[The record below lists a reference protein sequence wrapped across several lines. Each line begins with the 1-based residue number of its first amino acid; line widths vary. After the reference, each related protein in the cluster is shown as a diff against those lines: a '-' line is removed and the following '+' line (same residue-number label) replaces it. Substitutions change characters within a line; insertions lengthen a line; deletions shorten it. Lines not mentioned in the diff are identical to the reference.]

1 MERSQTMYTF
11 IFLAL
16 IILLLTIP
24 FSLYHLIVA
33 SLAITQRNFNR
44 GIKCMFI
51 GNILTMLSLF
61 LQFYIAIMLE
71 IYLPIL
77 PLILWIIGVSLI
89 CYGAY
94 WNDKQKG
101 NIKNSH
107 HIIRISLAV
116 LLTFI
121 LLLI

>member
-1 MERSQTMYTF
+1 MYTF

-16 IILLLTIP
+16 IILILTLP

-33 SLAITQRNFNR
+33 GLAIAQKNFIIV
-44 GIKCMFI
+44 IKFMFM
-51 GNILTMLSLF
+51 GSILSMLSLF
-61 LQFYIAIMLE
+61 LHFYMPIIFE
-71 IYLPIL
+71 IFIPIISL
-77 PLILWIIGVSLI
+77 LLWIIGVILI

-101 NIKNSH
+101 NFKKSH
-107 HIIRISLAV
+107 HIIRITFAI
-116 LLTFI
+116 LLTLI

>member
-1 MERSQTMYTF
+1 MYTF

-16 IILLLTIP
+16 IILILTLP

-33 SLAITQRNFNR
+33 SLEVKKRNFNR
-44 GIKCMFI
+44 GIKCILF
-51 GNILTMLSLF
+51 GSILTMLSLF
-61 LQFYIAIMLE
+61 LHFYMPIMFE
-71 IYLPIL
+71 IFIPIISL
-77 PLILWIIGVSLI
+77 LLWIIGVFLI

-101 NIKNSH
+101 TFKKSH

-116 LLTFI
+116 LLTLI

>member
-1 MERSQTMYTF
+1 MYTF

-16 IILLLTIP
+16 TLP

-33 SLAITQRNFNR
+33 GLAIAQKNFNR
-44 GIKCMFI
+44 GIKCMFM
-51 GNILTMLSLF
+51 GSILTMLSLF
-61 LQFYIAIMLE
+61 LHFYMPIIFE
-71 IYLPIL
+71 IFIPIISL
-77 PLILWIIGVSLI
+77 LLWIIGVILI

-101 NIKNSH
+101 NFKKSH
-107 HIIRISLAV
+107 HIIRITFAI
-116 LLTFI
+116 LLTLI

>member
-1 MERSQTMYTF
+1 MYTF

-16 IILLLTIP
+16 IILILTLP

-33 SLAITQRNFNR
+33 GLAIAQKNFNR
-44 GIKCMFI
+44 GIKCMFM
-51 GNILTMLSLF
+51 GSILTMLSLF
-61 LQFYIAIMLE
+61 LHFYMPIMFE
-71 IYLPIL
+71 IFIPIISL
-77 PLILWIIGVSLI
+77 LLWIIGVILI

-101 NIKNSH
+101 TFKKFH

-116 LLTFI
+116 LLTLI

>member
-1 MERSQTMYTF
+1 MYTF

-16 IILLLTIP
+16 IILILTLP

-33 SLAITQRNFNR
+33 GLAIAQKNFNR
-44 GIKCMFI
+44 GIKCMFM
-51 GNILTMLSLF
+51 GSILTMLSLF
-61 LQFYIAIMLE
+61 LHFYMPIMFE
-71 IYLPIL
+71 IFIPIISL
-77 PLILWIIGVSLI
+77 LLWIIGVLLI

-94 WNDKQKG
+94 WNDNQKG
-101 NIKNSH
+101 TFKKFH

-116 LLTFI
+116 LLTLI

>member
-1 MERSQTMYTF
+1 MYTF

-16 IILLLTIP
+16 IILILTLP

-33 SLAITQRNFNR
+33 ALAIAQKNFNR
-44 GIKCMFI
+44 GIKCMFM
-51 GNILTMLSLF
+51 GSILTMLSLF
-61 LQFYIAIMLE
+61 LHFYMPIMFE
-71 IYLPIL
+71 IFIPIISL
-77 PLILWIIGVSLI
+77 LLWIIGVFLI

-101 NIKNSH
+101 TFKKSH

-116 LLTFI
+116 LLTLI

>member
-1 MERSQTMYTF
+1 MYTF
-11 IFLAL
+11 IFIAL
-16 IILLLTIP
+16 IILILTLP

-33 SLAITQRNFNR
+33 GLAIAQKNFNR
-44 GIKCMFI
+44 GIKCMFM
-51 GNILTMLSLF
+51 GSILTMLSLF
-61 LQFYIAIMLE
+61 LHFYMPIMFESFIPVISL
-71 IYLPIL
+71 
-77 PLILWIIGVSLI
+77 LIWIIGVVLI

-101 NIKNSH
+101 NFKKSH

-116 LLTFI
+116 LLTLI

>member
-1 MERSQTMYTF
+1 MYTF

-16 IILLLTIP
+16 IILILTLP

-33 SLAITQRNFNR
+33 GLAIAQKNFNR
-44 GIKCMFI
+44 GIKCMFM
-51 GNILTMLSLF
+51 GSILTMLSLF
-61 LQFYIAIMLE
+61 LHFYMPIIFE
-71 IYLPIL
+71 IFIPIISL
-77 PLILWIIGVSLI
+77 LLWIIGVFLI

-101 NIKNSH
+101 TFKKSH

-116 LLTFI
+116 LLTLI

>member
-1 MERSQTMYTF
+1 MYTF

-16 IILLLTIP
+16 IILILTLP

-33 SLAITQRNFNR
+33 GLAIAQKNFNR
-44 GIKCMFI
+44 GIKCMFM
-51 GNILTMLSLF
+51 GSILTMLSLF
-61 LQFYIAIMLE
+61 LHFYMPIMFE
-71 IYLPIL
+71 IFIPIISL
-77 PLILWIIGVSLI
+77 LLWIIGVFLI

-101 NIKNSH
+101 TLKKSH

-116 LLTFI
+116 LLTLI